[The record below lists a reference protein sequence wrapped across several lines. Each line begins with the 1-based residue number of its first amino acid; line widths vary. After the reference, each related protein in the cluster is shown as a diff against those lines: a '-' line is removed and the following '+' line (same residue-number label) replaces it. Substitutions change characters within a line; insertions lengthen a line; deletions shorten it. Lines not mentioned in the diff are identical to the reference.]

1 MQIEPDDTVIRVDR
15 LVCADGIPT
24 IFCEDYL
31 VKKLVKRK
39 NYTEA
44 DLRVPIFDFLKSF
57 CGEDV
62 YMDLTEMRAV
72 NADAQMA
79 RKMQIPEGT
88 ALLHL
93 NERGYDVSGTLV
105 LYSREFYRD
114 GILRHTVLRIKI

>member
-1 MQIEPDDTVIRVDR
+1 
-15 LVCADGIPT
+15 
-24 IFCEDYL
+24 
-31 VKKLVKRK
+31 
-39 NYTEA
+39 
-44 DLRVPIFDFLKSF
+44 
-57 CGEDV
+57 
-62 YMDLTEMRAV
+62 MDLTEMRAV

-93 NERGYDVSGTLV
+93 NERGYDVSGMLV